1 MYTNIKPC
9 AYHSNQ
15 GLHWFCFILHC
26 GLLWYPSCYLES
38 YLSPKRV
45 SVNGLVSMRN
55 NWASVALLYS
65 CMTPQGMVLRSACQ
79 GSIFTQSE
87 RERVTGRRGELP
99 ETAEKC
105 QGKQNRK
112 CGTQFPAL
120 RLWSRSQ
127 HRNADDPIYLL
138 ALTEWTETTIL
149 AQKWYSEEA
158 ISIAHLD
165 PS

>member
-1 MYTNIKPC
+1 MLIIPTKVYIDFVLFYTVVSYGRLK
-9 AYHSNQ
+9 
-15 GLHWFCFILHC
+15 
-26 GLLWYPSCYLES
+26 YPSCYLEGYS
-38 YLSPKRV
+38 RPKRV
-45 SVNGLVSMRN
+45 SVNGLVSMTN

-87 RERVTGRRGELP
+87 RERVTGRRWELP

>member
-1 MYTNIKPC
+1 MLIIPTKVYIDFVLFYTVV
-9 AYHSNQ
+9 S
-15 GLHWFCFILHC
+15 C
-26 GLLWYPSCYLES
+26 GRLKYPSCYLEGYS
-38 YLSPKRV
+38 RPKRV
-45 SVNGLVSMRN
+45 SVNGLVSMTN

-87 RERVTGRRGELP
+87 RERVTGRRWELP

-149 AQKWYSEEA
+149 AQKWHSEEA